1 MKKNVYL
8 SVVLTLA
15 CIFSMVACKNNSE
28 ETEVFKRGE
37 IALEAITIGDKTFK
51 KTTEVY
57 VTGSNGITING
68 AAPRFKDETLNEKEK
83 GVFVEG
89 RTVRISPF
97 IMSKYEV
104 TQELYEAVMTG
115 NPMNLHATPFNFKS
129 GAADGEVQIY
139 RPAEW
144 ISWYDAVYFCNIL
157 SEKRGL
163 EKVYT
168 ITVPENDGIVSG
180 HIKTATVEMDITRNG
195 YRLPTAAEWEL
206 AARGG
211 DSNAEAW
218 WYEYSGQA
226 LGDDVLYNAKEN
238 PYLDE
243 VAWTQDNGNW
253 KTHEVGIKKANTL
266 GIFDMCGNVY
276 EWCWDWSFSNDDLTN
291 SDSLYMIDGI
301 VTNPQGPVSG
311 EKKTGRGGGINN
323 KTGAR
328 SFHVLHYA
336 NSNANT
342 TGRNIGFRLVRTVK

>member
-1 MKKNVYL
+1 MKKNVCL

-15 CIFSMVACKNNSE
+15 CIFSMAACKNNSD

-37 IALEAITIGDKTFK
+37 IALDAITIGEKTFE

-57 VTGSNGITING
+57 VTGSNGITIIG
-68 AAPRFKDETLNEKEK
+68 AAPRFKDETLNENEK

-89 RTVRISPF
+89 RTVKISPF

-115 NPMNLHATPFNFKS
+115 NPDNLIEKPFNFTRS
-129 GAADGEVQIY
+129 PAEGEEQTY
-139 RPAEW
+139 RPSENV
-144 ISWYDAVYFCNIL
+144 SWYDAVYFCNLL
-157 SEKRGL
+157 SEKTGF

-168 ITVPENDGIVSG
+168 LLIDENDGIVNG
-180 HIKTATVEMDITRNG
+180 HINKANVEMDITKNG

-211 DSNAEAW
+211 NPNHEAW

-226 LGDDVLYNAKEN
+226 LGDDVLHYAIEN

-243 VAWTQDNGNW
+243 VAWTQKNSNV

-266 GIFDMCGNVY
+266 GIYDMCGNVF
-276 EWCWDWSFSNDDLTN
+276 ELCWDWSFSNDDLTN
-291 SDSLYMIDGI
+291 TDSLYMIDGI
-301 VTNPQGPVSG
+301 VTNPQGSVSG
-311 EKKTGRGGGINN
+311 EKKTCRGGGIYNR
-323 KTGAR
+323 TGSR
-328 SFHVLHYA
+328 SFYVLHYA
-336 NSNANT
+336 DHPA
-342 TGRNIGFRLVRTVK
+342 GEYDRNVGFRLVRTAK